1 MKNDFEHYEK
11 EFDDQVYEDEFYEEN
26 YDEEELS
33 DEEDIEDNENRKKK
47 KRKSDDEFDDDDDF
61 GDDDLDEQRIH
72 VSYACDDCDY
82 RWEEVIIK
90 ANDFEEEEEP
100 EILCPMCGSLHVEQI

>member
-1 MKNDFEHYEK
+1 MKNDFEHYER

-26 YDEEELS
+26 YTEEELS
-33 DEEDIEDNENRKKK
+33 DEDDLEDN
-47 KRKSDDEFDDDDDF
+47 KRTNKDMFDDDSDDNYLSD
-61 GDDDLDEQRIH
+61 DDDLGEKRIH

-90 ANDFEEEEEP
+90 TDEFDDEEP